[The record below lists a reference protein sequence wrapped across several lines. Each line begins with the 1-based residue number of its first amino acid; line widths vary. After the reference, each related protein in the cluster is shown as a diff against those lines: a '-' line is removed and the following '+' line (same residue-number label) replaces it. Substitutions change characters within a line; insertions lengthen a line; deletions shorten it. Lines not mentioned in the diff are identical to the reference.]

1 MAYFVLTENT
11 ALNIILHKALH
22 KSDSFPEIPGNRITE
37 SKRFNIIKFLDYI
50 LPKKQKTK
58 EFIIISQLPALK
70 ALAHRISGGIKS
82 IQVG

>member
-1 MAYFVLTENT
+1 MKNFVVPFLYIVLVNLSDYFLV
-11 ALNIILHKALH
+11 K
-22 KSDSFPEIPGNRITE
+22 KIPGNRITE